1 MVICRRSSL
10 ELSGSCMTLIR
21 FSPLLPSAVFLSCSM
36 LWSSSLLHPAHLA
49 VFSDR
54 HRQLLIYIYI
64 YTVVRS
70 SSEWMTCW
78 TSFSSFI
85 CCFTLPSLPYPL
97 ICYFPL
103 PLPISVFPL
112 LFRLFCFSF
121 SLSASVSPPSL
132 HADKILAVYGSLG
145 SQRAHP
151 TACWNLQHLQLA
163 LCCLSLYPLY
173 WSVAS

>member
-1 MVICRRSSL
+1 MLIDYYVTFIQLLLQMFKRVFSYHVFDCRLCRNFVCMLTNMVICRRSSL
-10 ELSGSCMTLIR
+10 ELSGSCVTLIR

-54 HRQLLIYIYI
+54 HRQLLIYI

-121 SLSASVSPPSL
+121 SLRICFPAFPP
-132 HADKILAVYGSLG
+132 
-145 SQRAHP
+145 RR
-151 TACWNLQHLQLA
+151 
-163 LCCLSLYPLY
+163 
-173 WSVAS
+173 